1 MNLAEAT
8 KEKTDLIP
16 VTHFTVIRNKKNT
29 RSSGD
34 GWTSIWR
41 EV

>member
-16 VTHFTVIRNKKNT
+16 VTHFTVIRNKKEEI
-29 RSSGD
+29 RD